1 MIMKQIPYLFF
12 LWLFW
17 TSSLA
22 AQQIMPVEQVLLHTD
37 RQLYAAG
44 ETIWF
49 KVFLF
54 LGEED
59 RLSDKSKVVYLE
71 LLNEQEVP
79 VAQLKILLQDGQ
91 GEGSIVLPKS
101 VPNGPYRFSAYTSA
115 MRNYSAEYFGQQLIY
130 LVNPRQPILKNSAD
144 TKVTLP
150 RFRPQTSQRQ
160 VSAAQ
165 RLNIEIDGAGTRFT
179 QRAPVTLE
187 IQCTGP
193 DGNPLVADLS
203 VSVALKSPASMS
215 VFDPDA
221 PAFPIVEPTV
231 GEYPLEEKGM
241 MLRGS
246 VIDEQSGQGASGI
259 DLLLAFPGKRAVVY
273 SAITDS
279 VGRFSVILPHLFG
292 LKQLVIQFREEPV
305 RPLKIILEEQ
315 FEQRP
320 LKEVE
325 TPRVLPPEWEALA
338 DATSVNAQVGAAY
351 QVFEPPA
358 RFGEDNP
365 FEEVSFFG
373 NPHKT
378 FLLDDYTR
386 FPLPEFFFE
395 VVPEVKIRGK
405 FGEEKLSV
413 TDPEGVTIDRYPPL
427 LLVDGVPVLDQRTF
441 LQINN
446 KLIRS
451 AEVIQ
456 SLIWLNPGKFGG
468 LVQLQSFEADARCFE
483 LPETA
488 LQRSYLALL
497 PRRLFELPAY
507 PAEKAREI
515 PDFRNTLYWNAR
527 VKTNENGRATVRFST
542 SDVIGD
548 YEIRVEAISK
558 KGYMGSGWE
567 DLRVEK

>member
-1 MIMKQIPYLFF
+1 MTKQIQYLFF
-12 LWLFW
+12 LFLFW
-17 TSSLA
+17 APSLA
-22 AQQIMPVEQVLLHTD
+22 AQQIMPVEQVFLHTD

-54 LGEED
+54 LGDED

-91 GEGSIVLPKS
+91 GEGSIVLPES
-101 VPNGPYRFSAYTSA
+101 VPNGQYRFWAYTSA
-115 MRNYSAEYFGQQLIY
+115 MRNYSAEHFGQQLIY

-144 TKVTLP
+144 AKVSWP
-150 RFRPQTSQRQ
+150 RFRPEASQRQ
-160 VSAAQ
+160 IPAAR
-165 RLNIEIDGAGTRFT
+165 RLNIEMEGADTPFR

-193 DGNPLVADLS
+193 DGNPRVADLS
-203 VSVALKSPASMS
+203 VSVALKSPVSMT

-221 PAFPIVEPTV
+221 PVSPIWESAV

-241 MLRGS
+241 VLRGS
-246 VIDEQSGQGASGI
+246 VMNEQSGQGAPDI
-259 DLLLAFPGKRAVVY
+259 NLLLAFPGKRAVVY

-279 VGRFSVILPHLFG
+279 VGRFSVTLPPLFG
-292 LKQLVIQFREEPV
+292 LKQLVIQFQEKPV

-315 FEQRP
+315 FEQWP
-320 LKEVE
+320 VKEVE

-338 DATSVNAQVGAAY
+338 NATSINAQVGTAY

-365 FEEVSFFG
+365 FEQVSFFG
-373 NPHKT
+373 KPHKT

-405 FGEEKLSV
+405 FGEEELSV
-413 TDPEGVTIDRYPPL
+413 TDPEGEIITRYPPL

-446 KLIRS
+446 KLIKS

-456 SLIWLNPGKFGG
+456 SQVWLNPGKFGG
-468 LVQLQSFEADARCFE
+468 LVQLQSFEADARCFK

-497 PRRLFELPAY
+497 PRRLFEQPDY
-507 PAEKAREI
+507 PAEKEREI

-527 VKTNENGRATVRFST
+527 VKTNENGRATVHFST

-548 YEIRVEAISK
+548 YEIRVEAVSK
-558 KGYMGSGWE
+558 KGFTGSARKK
-567 DLRVEK
+567 LVVEK

>member
-1 MIMKQIPYLFF
+1 MTKQIPYLFF
-12 LWLFW
+12 LLLFW
-17 TSSLA
+17 TTSLT

-54 LGEED
+54 LGNED

-71 LLNEQEVP
+71 LLNEQDVP

-91 GEGSIVLPKS
+91 GEGSIVLPES
-101 VPNGPYRFSAYTSA
+101 VPNGQYRLWAYTLA
-115 MRNYSAEYFGQQLIY
+115 MRNYSSEHFGQQLIY

-144 TKVTLP
+144 AKGILP
-150 RFRPQTSQRQ
+150 SFRPEASQRQ
-160 VSAAQ
+160 ISAAR
-165 RLNIEIDGAGTRFT
+165 RLNIEIDGAGTSFT

-193 DGNPLVADLS
+193 DGNPQVADLS
-203 VSVALKSPASMS
+203 VSVALKSPALMPI
-215 VFDPDA
+215 FDSEA
-221 PAFPIVEPTV
+221 PVFPILEPAV

-241 MLRGS
+241 VLRGR
-246 VIDEQSGQGASGI
+246 VINEQSGQGAPGI

-279 VGRFSVILPHLFG
+279 AGRFSVTLPHLFG
-292 LKQLVIQFREEPV
+292 LKQLVIQFQEKPA
-305 RPLKIILEEQ
+305 RPLKIMLEEQ

-320 LKEVE
+320 AKEVGN
-325 TPRVLPPEWEALA
+325 PRVLSQEWEALA
-338 DATSVNAQVGAAY
+338 NATGVNAQVGAAY

-358 RFGEDNP
+358 RFGEDNL

-373 NPHKT
+373 KPHRT

-405 FGEEKLSV
+405 YGEEQLSV
-413 TDPEGVTIDRYPPL
+413 TDREGDIITQYQPL

-446 KLIRS
+446 KLIKS

-468 LVQLQSFEADARCFE
+468 LVQLQSFEADARCFN

-488 LQRSYLALL
+488 LQRSYLTLL
-497 PRRLFELPAY
+497 PRRLFEQPDY
-507 PAEKAREI
+507 PAEKEREI

-527 VKTNENGRATVRFST
+527 VKTNENGRATVSFST

-548 YEIRVEAISK
+548 YEIRVEAVSK
-558 KGYMGSGWE
+558 KGYMGSGRE
-567 DLRVEK
+567 KLLVEK